1 MTSQVV
7 FTLDSKIKAKAMKRA
22 KEAGVP
28 FASYLRQASED
39 FAEGKS
45 GLGIVHETPNAKTA
59 KILREAL
66 DNIKHNR
73 KDKFSP
79 EFTNAQD
86 AIAWLK
92 AK

>member
-22 KEAGVP
+22 REAGVP

-45 GLGIVHETPNAKTA
+45 GLGIVHE
-59 KILREAL
+59 ILPKKVRLLEQESRLL
-66 DNIKHNR
+66 DAGKGR
-73 KDKFSP
+73 RFSS
-79 EFTNAQD
+79 
-86 AIAWLK
+86 LK
-92 AK
+92 AAQSFIDSL